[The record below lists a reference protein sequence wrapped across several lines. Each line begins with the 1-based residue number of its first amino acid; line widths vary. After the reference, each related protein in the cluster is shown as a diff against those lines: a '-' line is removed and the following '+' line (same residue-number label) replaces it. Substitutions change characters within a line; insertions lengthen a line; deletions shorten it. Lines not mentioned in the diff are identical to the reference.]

1 MEFSLTLLFS
11 NLAFLLLFAVCCVAN
26 LYGFV
31 FMCILCLRKA
41 CCFIVTVN
49 KSELLGEGIAD
60 LFLSRRFT
68 GSVQTETRH
77 DSNLDFK

>member
-1 MEFSLTLLFS
+1 
-11 NLAFLLLFAVCCVAN
+11 
-26 LYGFV
+26 
-31 FMCILCLRKA
+31 MCILCSRKA